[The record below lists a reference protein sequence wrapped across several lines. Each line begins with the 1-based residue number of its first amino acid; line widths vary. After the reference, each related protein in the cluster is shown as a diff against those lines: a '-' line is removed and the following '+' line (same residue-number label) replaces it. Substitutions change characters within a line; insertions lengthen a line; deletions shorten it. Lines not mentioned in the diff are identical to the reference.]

1 MHPPAAF
8 TSHQRYW
15 LYGLS
20 VVLVLPALLIH
31 LGLMPLIEDEGIR
44 ATVAM
49 EMEHSGDYWLPTLV
63 GEYYYKKPPGY
74 NWLLVISNRLTG
86 WYNEW
91 SLRLPTVLC
100 LLLYASSVFYFT
112 RQHFDRKT
120 AFLNAFLLLTCGR
133 VLFWDSMLGLIDT
146 CFSWVI
152 FLNFMWVFHADE
164 ERRPWRFFMVSYLL
178 ISAAWMLKGLPAAV
192 FQATTL
198 VPYLVYRGQWRRL
211 FSPAHFGGVAV
222 FVLLVGGYYA
232 YYWSQNP
239 SDYLYNT
246 LFNESAQ
253 RTAVNYGIGRTVKH
267 LFTFPFEML
276 YHFLPWSL
284 LVLYFLD
291 KKIVSRL
298 RAQPFVFFCVGMLLT
313 NIAVYWLSVEV
324 YPRYLLML
332 VPLFFTAYLYL
343 HQQHQTD
350 NTWQYRTVGLLLAI
364 FAVACAVFAFVPFFD
379 EGSQNQPYWLLK
391 TLFLLAGL
399 LPLTYLAVRYARE
412 RLLLLVPILLLV
424 RLGFNW
430 FVLPQRAADNW
441 GTQVR
446 TSTYALAERYPDRAL
461 YVYRETDL
469 KPSNTFYLSSRLGR
483 QLTRHFDAPL
493 PGVHYLFERD
503 KYPDA
508 GFLVIDSIKVR
519 APHRQ
524 LYVGYLPKAEK

>member
-1 MHPPAAF
+1 MHPPAAS
-8 TSHQRYW
+8 TSPQRYW
-15 LYGLS
+15 LYGSCL
-20 VVLVLPALLIH
+20 VLLLPALLIH

-63 GEYYYKKPPGY
+63 GEYYYKKPPAY
-74 NWLLVISNRLTG
+74 NWLLLAANRLTG
-86 WYNEW
+86 WYSEW

-100 LLLYASSVFYFT
+100 LLLYAGGVFHFT
-112 RQHFDRKT
+112 RRHFDRKM

-133 VLFWDSMLGLIDT
+133 ILFWDSMLALIDT
-146 CFSWVI
+146 CFSGVI
-152 FLNFMWVFHADE
+152 FLNFMWVYHGDE
-164 ERRPWRFFMVSYLL
+164 GRRPWRFFGVSYLL

-198 VPYLVYRGQWRRL
+198 VPYLAYHGRWRRL
-211 FSPAHFGGVAV
+211 LSWPHLAGVAV

-253 RTAVNYGIGRTVKH
+253 RTAVNYGIGRTLAH
-267 LFTFPFEML
+267 LLTFPFEMV

-284 LVLYFLD
+284 LLLYFLD
-291 KKIVSRL
+291 RKIIHRL
-298 RAQPFVFFCVGMLLT
+298 RSHPFVFFCVGMLVT

-332 VPLFFTAYLYL
+332 APLFFVAYLYL
-343 HQQHQTD
+343 HRLHEAE
-350 NTWQYRTVGLLLAI
+350 NTWQYRTVGILLVA
-364 FAVACAVFAFVPFFD
+364 FAVGCLLFAAVPLFHP
-379 EGSQNQPYWLLK
+379 GSQQLPYWGVK
-391 TLFLLAGL
+391 TGFLLAALVPFVYGTWRF
-399 LPLTYLAVRYARE
+399 PRE

-424 RLGFNW
+424 RIGFNW

-446 TSTYALAERYPDRAL
+446 ESTYALAERYRDAPL

-483 QLTRHFDAPL
+483 QVLRHFDEPA
-493 PGVHYLFERD
+493 PGVFYVFDKH
-503 KYPDA
+503 KYPAA
-508 GFLVIDSIKVR
+508 GFVIADSIKVR
-519 APHRQ
+519 APHRF
-524 LYVGYLPKAEK
+524 LYVGAKKQEH